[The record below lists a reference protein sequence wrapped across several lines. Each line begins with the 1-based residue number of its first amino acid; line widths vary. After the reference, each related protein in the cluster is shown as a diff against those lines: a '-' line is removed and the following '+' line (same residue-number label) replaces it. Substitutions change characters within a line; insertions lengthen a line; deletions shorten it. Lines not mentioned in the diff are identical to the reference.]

1 MEFRKREIK
10 RPEPP
15 TKETTKPQSNQEG
28 GMQVMAPPSIQTP
41 KVGDMKVENVG
52 KVDQNMPELIPV
64 KFLIVEVSAEMFEYG
79 QLRTIEY
86 RGNAACA
93 DRNFDQRSR
102 VARFA
107 YRMDESVEESTREVI
122 EYWTNELEAIS
133 KQGAFQIKTVNLPK
147 PKEQPNDSTEVQE
160 NTGTEEQSDS

>member
-15 TKETTKPQSNQEG
+15 TKENTKPQSNQG
-28 GMQVMAPPSIQTP
+28 APQVMAPPSIQTP

-64 KFLIVEVSAEMFEYG
+64 KFLIVEVAAEMFEYG

-133 KQGAFQIKTVNLPK
+133 KQGSFQIKTVNLPK
-147 PKEQPNDSTEVQE
+147 PKEQSNDSTEVQE
-160 NTGTEEQSDS
+160 DTGTEEQSDS